1 MYLYSWILHFR
12 NTQIGMYSM
21 PKLHKHL
28 FKMEFS
34 LATLRSLNFIP
45 SLKNMVWLADRT
57 VFLKESFIFILDG
70 KRSFL
75 NPWTFAPGIRNKSMV
90 EDVVILTYYT
100 RALHVIILLK
110 YQLNKNLD
118 WILGL
123 VGWVLGVFLK
133 LLSCRKEEFGKL

>member
-1 MYLYSWILHFR
+1 
-12 NTQIGMYSM
+12 
-21 PKLHKHL
+21 
-28 FKMEFS
+28 
-34 LATLRSLNFIP
+34 
-45 SLKNMVWLADRT
+45 
-57 VFLKESFIFILDG
+57 
-70 KRSFL
+70 
-75 NPWTFAPGIRNKSMV
+75 MV